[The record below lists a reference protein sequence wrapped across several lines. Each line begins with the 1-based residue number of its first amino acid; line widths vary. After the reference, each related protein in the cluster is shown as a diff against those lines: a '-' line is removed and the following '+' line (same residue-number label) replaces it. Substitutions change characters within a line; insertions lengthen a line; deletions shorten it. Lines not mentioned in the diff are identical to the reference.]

1 MSGDVPRVANNNAN
15 DNSDYDNS
23 DNKSN
28 NVSINI
34 SKCVECGMARRR
46 VFLLWQATCQK
57 PQGTGM
63 DSTGVKPLES
73 ITQQMHVFA
82 R

>member
-46 VFLLWQATCQK
+46 VFLL
-57 PQGTGM
+57 
-63 DSTGVKPLES
+63 
-73 ITQQMHVFA
+73 
-82 R
+82 